1 MMRGSTES
9 SNRNFGAR
17 DALLDS
23 VERAA
28 HALAAEHKVGQVDA
42 SIAPSKTLVGS
53 TISVSASRDRLLTS
67 EFSTGPSAHKRNG
80 IRLVAFG
87 CLAGATLAGALAAA
101 DFVAELSP
109 IHDIWRQHGLDGKS
123 ELASPRLI
131 PTTLQI
137 GVESAVPRL
146 IVQSS
151 HAKQGEPAPLGLAL
165 EGQADGGVV
174 IIIGLLPGM
183 ELSTGNSVSANA
195 WTVLAADLEST
206 WIGPPENFVGAVDL
220 VAELRLSD
228 DLVTDRK
235 VIHLDWIPQS
245 SLTLV
250 GPQAIAPPRLPIPGQ
265 NEVGQIEIAVAAPA
279 IPAHRDLEGI
289 EATPPSLPTAI
300 PNQRDQVEI
309 ADETASSLMAAP
321 TEQEKEIA
329 ALPTSHRT
337 LTQNYFHQIEVT
349 ASRTGLATPAPNQ
362 LAQTQIEA
370 ASSELPERA
379 ENHLHQTVGAFRSQP
394 LAPNVVHRA
403 KQRISLTRVQYQ
415 PDRGDITARPP
426 KLSTPEL
433 DEVPIGATAPILP
446 APAKRQLNEEEAV
459 VLLRRGMDLIASGD
473 ISAARLVLRRAAD
486 ANDAEA
492 ALALGATYDPFVLQ
506 KLRVYG
512 LTADP
517 AMARVWYEKA
527 KELGSEAAT
536 RRLEMLTIGV
546 RGANN

>member
-1 MMRGSTES
+1 MAEPSTGMMKGSTES
-9 SNRNFGAR
+9 SDRNFGAR

-28 HALAAEHKVGQVDA
+28 HCLAAEHKVGQVDA
-42 SIAPSKTLVGS
+42 SIAPSKSLVGS

-67 EFSTGPSAHKRNG
+67 EFSTVPSAHKRNG

-87 CLAGATLAGALAAA
+87 CFAGAILAGALAAA

-109 IHDIWRQHGLDGKS
+109 IHDIWRQRGLDGKS
-123 ELASPRLI
+123 ERASSRLI

-137 GVESAVPRL
+137 GVESAGPRL

-183 ELSTGNSVSANA
+183 ELSTGKSVSANA
-195 WTVLAADLEST
+195 WTVLVADLEST

-228 DLVTDRK
+228 DLVTDRQA
-235 VIHLDWIPQS
+235 IHLDWMPQA

-250 GPQAIAPPRLPIPGQ
+250 GQQEVAPSHLQIPLQ
-265 NEVGQIEIAVAAPA
+265 NEVGQIEIAVESAALA
-279 IPAHRDLEGI
+279 IPAHGDLDGI
-289 EATPPSLPTAI
+289 EAVPSSPP
-300 PNQRDQVEI
+300 
-309 ADETASSLMAAP
+309 TASSSMAAP
-321 TEQEKEIA
+321 TEQEQEIA

-349 ASRTGLATPAPNQ
+349 ESRTSLATPAPNQ

-370 ASSELPERA
+370 ASLELSERA
-379 ENHLHQTVGAFRSQP
+379 ENHLHQAVRAFTSQP
-394 LAPNVVHRA
+394 LTPNMVDRA
-403 KQRISLTRVQYQ
+403 KQRLSLRRVQYQ
-415 PDRGDITARPP
+415 PDRGDITARSP

-492 ALALGATYDPFVLQ
+492 ALALGATYDPFVLR

-536 RRLEMLTIGV
+536 RRLEILSLGV